1 MTSIVLP
8 ESLTR
13 IENSAFGDCDSLVSV
28 TSLSSVPPFSY
39 RDAFSSKALSYGTL
53 YVPSGSLE
61 AYQEAQVWQNFS
73 RIVELD
79 PTGIGE
85 VATDGTVSVSAGR
98 DGILVVEGA
107 AGPVEVYDAK
117 GVLVVRIDAGGSTT
131 EVPLPGGGLYLV
143 KAGGKTVKVMAD

>member
-1 MTSIVLP
+1 MSNRFSFCS
-8 ESLTR
+8 SL
-13 IENSAFGDCDSLVSV
+13 INV
-28 TSLSSVPPFSY
+28 TSLSPIPPSMGNNY
-39 RDAFSSKALSYGTL
+39 MPSKTVL

-61 AYQEAQVWQNFS
+61 AYQEAPVWQDFS

-117 GVLVVRIDAGGSTT
+117 GVLVARIDAGGGAT

-143 KAGGKTVKVMAD
+143 KAGGKTVKVMAE